1 LGIGGLVI
9 GGLVIGDWWGG
20 DWWIG
25 DWWIGDWWIG
35 GVVIGDWWI
44 VDWPRVLRENISK
57 ERLSVFKKLERVQ
70 KAMSIAG
77 YAPYL

>member
-1 LGIGGLVI
+1 MVI
-9 GGLVIGDWWGG
+9 GGLV

-25 DWWIGDWWIG
+25 
-35 GVVIGDWWI
+35 
-44 VDWPRVLRENISK
+44 DWPRVLRENISK

>member
-1 LGIGGLVI
+1 VIRGLVI
-9 GGLVIGDWWGG
+9 GGLV

-25 DWWIGDWWIG
+25 
-35 GVVIGDWWI
+35 
-44 VDWPRVLRENISK
+44 DWPRVLRENISI